1 MRDRFDQFRG
11 DLRDEWGRLQ
21 RAGQGARNLWEMVG
35 GHEVP
40 GFRER
45 VQENWS
51 NRGEHWGQF
60 KESIPPNVQA
70 FLDALR
76 GGQRR

>member
-1 MRDRFDQFRG
+1 LRDRFDQFRG
-11 DLRDEWGRLQ
+11 DLQDEFGGR
-21 RAGQGARNLWEMVG
+21 
-35 GHEVP
+35 EVP

-45 VQENWS
+45 VQENWA